1 MRTASSRTGTVS
13 AMVLMASAL
22 GYATAVFAQ
31 AQPAPKTVAPAP
43 EADWIQL
50 FNGRDLSG
58 WTPKITHHDLGDN
71 FADTF
76 RVDKGVLQVRY
87 DKYPPTFN
95 SSFGHLFYRTPYSY
109 YRLIVEYRFVG
120 EQAKGGPGAWALRN
134 SGVMVHSQD
143 PRSMTREQDF
153 PISIEAQFLGGNS
166 DGKARSTLN
175 VCTPGTEIVVNGS
188 LYPEHC
194 LSSTSRTFDGDQ
206 WVKAEMLVLG
216 SGQITHFV
224 NGEKVLEYALPQFG
238 GGVVHNHDPAA
249 QPTGKLIEGGYLS
262 LQSESHPIDFRKVAL
277 LNLAGC
283 MDSKASNYRAYYV
296 KSEPAACKY
305 AGPAS
310 TP

>member
-1 MRTASSRTGTVS
+1 MRTGTVS
-13 AMVLMASAL
+13 AMLLMAGAL
-22 GYATAVFAQ
+22 GYATAIFAQ

-87 DKYPPTFN
+87 DKYPPNFDN
-95 SSFGHLFYRTPYSY
+95 QFGHLFYRTPYSY
-109 YRLIVEYRFVG
+109 YRLVVEYRFVG
-120 EQAKGGPGAWALRN
+120 EQAKGGPGAWAFRN

-216 SGQITHFV
+216 AGQITHFV

-238 GGVVHNHDPAA
+238 GGAVHNHDPAA
-249 QPTGKLIEGGYLS
+249 QPGKLIEGGYLS

-305 AGPAS
+305 AGPAPS
-310 TP
+310 P